1 MLRLICGWTEPNPN
15 FKTSM
20 QCVKVNDSFIAK
32 LLKIQRNRGEKI
44 LFQLLRKHKA
54 QRKRAE
60 REHNKGQG
68 KIDETEERTGHEA
81 QETKYHQSKTGSKR

>member
-1 MLRLICGWTEPNPN
+1 
-15 FKTSM
+15 M

-32 LLKIQRNRGEKI
+32 FLKIQRNRGEKI

-60 REHNKGQG
+60 RERNKGLL
-68 KIDETEERTGHEA
+68 KIDETEERTGHEV

>member
-32 LLKIQRNRGEKI
+32 LLKIQSNRGEKI

-68 KIDETEERTGHEA
+68 KIDET
-81 QETKYHQSKTGSKR
+81 KYHQSKTGSKR